1 MPSNATVVR
10 EELIDI
16 VRKLDATI
24 DSPKLKKL
32 EEAGERLKKVGN
44 DADRAFSGSW
54 MGDHSTIYYK
64 GIKQPP
70 PGASFD
76 SEWGLVHGVQDGWLL
91 YDPHELKLLM
101 YENAEIEDRDA
112 LNLSVESTCDSFA
125 DSRSAIISCLSVY
138 AQSNTDRF
146 LDGIRTEVEGK
157 SLPSKTTFIELR
169 RPKSFFTRDSSA
181 VSQGQRIPPHMHIL
195 SEAFRIVAILNANRH
210 LRRLAANA
218 ASHLDRV
225 QSMTE
230 TKAKTG
236 TTVFIGHGR
245 SQLWRQLKDFIQ
257 DRLHLPYDEFNRV
270 SPAGTTTVARL
281 ESMLDE
287 ACFAFLIL
295 TAEDEL
301 SDLTKHPRMNVV
313 HELGLF
319 QGRLG
324 FSRAIILKEEGCAEF
339 SNIIGLTHISFPS
352 GNIQACFEQIRQV
365 LEREGLL
372 K

>member
-1 MPSNATVVR
+1 MTSNATVVR
-10 EELIDI
+10 QDLIDI
-16 VRKLDATI
+16 VRKLDATL
-24 DSPKLKKL
+24 DSPIVKKL
-32 EEAGERLKKVGN
+32 EETGERLKKVGN

-64 GIKQPP
+64 GLKQPP

-76 SEWGLVHGVQDGWLL
+76 PEWWLVYGVQDGWLI

-101 YENAEIEDRDA
+101 YKNAEIEDRDA
-112 LNLSVESTCDSFA
+112 LDRSVESIRDSFA
-125 DSRSAIISCLSVY
+125 DSKSAIVSCLSVY
-138 AQSNTDRF
+138 AERTSDRF
-146 LDGIRTEVEGK
+146 LDEIRSELENK
-157 SLPSKTTFIELR
+157 NLPSRSTFIELR
-169 RPKSFFTRDSSA
+169 RPKSFFSRDTSA

-195 SEAFRIVAILNANRH
+195 SEAFRIVAILDANRH

-218 ASHLDRV
+218 AAHLDRI

-230 TKAKTG
+230 TRTKTG
-236 TTVFIGHGR
+236 STVFIGHGR

-257 DRLHLPYDEFNRV
+257 DRLRLPYDEFNRV

-281 ESMLDE
+281 ESMLNE
-287 ACFAFLIL
+287 ACFAFLVL
-295 TAEDEL
+295 TAEDEQ
-301 SDLTKHPRMNVV
+301 SDFTKHPRMNVV

-339 SNIIGLTHISFPS
+339 SNIVGLTHIPFPS